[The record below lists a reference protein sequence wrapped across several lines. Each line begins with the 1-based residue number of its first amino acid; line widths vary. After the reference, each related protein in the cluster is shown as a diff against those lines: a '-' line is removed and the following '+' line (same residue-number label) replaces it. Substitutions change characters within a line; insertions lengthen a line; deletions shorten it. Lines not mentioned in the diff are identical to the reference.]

1 MKRVNNKNEK
11 NKHSALINA
20 GNPNVAQAK
29 QKHQVDSAQNLKR
42 LSLMLNGK
50 AKIMTD
56 FGDKK
61 TQEANRTTI
70 KSSEKFQENYS
81 P

>member
-1 MKRVNNKNEK
+1 
-11 NKHSALINA
+11 
-20 GNPNVAQAK
+20 
-29 QKHQVDSAQNLKR
+29 
-42 LSLMLNGK
+42 MLNGK